1 MKRRGAG
8 RPASP
13 PQSWEPVVNRLL
25 EMAADKGYSQ
35 TYLAAKLGLQVDTV
49 NDWWRGKKLPPL
61 AQVMRLAKEV
71 GAEIIVKEKE

>member
-25 EMAADKGYSQ
+25 EMAADQGYSQ
-35 TYLAAKLGLQVDTV
+35 THLALVLGLQVTTV